1 MAKILVFDFHF
12 SDVEMF
18 LHELA
23 PAQAETIWGGS
34 FFAEIMSIHD
44 GINRKQYQY
53 FGIGGDHD
61 NNYGSTD
68 NSDQVFIKA

>member
-12 SDVEMF
+12 SDVEIF

-23 PAQAETIWGGS
+23 SAQAENIWGGS

-44 GINRKQYQY
+44 GINRKESQY
-53 FGIGGDHD
+53 FGVGGNHD
-61 NNYGSTD
+61 NNYGSID